1 MSSNSMRVRFDWGN
15 QLIDDDALGPKAG
28 SIVAPPA
35 SPAEAL
41 EQALA
46 ATGRPWVSGVTR
58 SHLLEMA
65 GHYFDDIRPTARP
78 QRRIERAEMLQRS
91 LRLIL
96 LAGPDAQL
104 H

>member
-15 QLIDDDALGPKAG
+15 RLIEDDLLGVRSG
-28 SIVAPPA
+28 STQPPA
-35 SPAEAL
+35 TPADAL

-46 ATGRPWVSGVTR
+46 ATGRPWISGVTR

-65 GHYFDDIRPTARP
+65 TRYFDDIRPNARP
-78 QRRIERAEMLQRS
+78 QRRIERADMLQRS